1 MSHLSD
7 FSKQT
12 PTPYLLINKL
22 KLQRITWRV
31 HIDSNIPPAPGL
43 FLHQDRAI
51 CRDTKHTHVITEI
64 LYGTG
69 GKQKEQRAHT
79 VASYTRLESRDVPGK
94 YLCNLRL
101 YSPGSHC
108 AAHEL
113 HAAPGPLFC
122 GSLKY
127 FVILALQM
135 TKYSNN
141 HSQGL
146 PAVPYHN
153 SCCFE
158 KYTGI

>member
-1 MSHLSD
+1 M
-7 FSKQT
+7 
-12 PTPYLLINKL
+12 
-22 KLQRITWRV
+22 
-31 HIDSNIPPAPGL
+31 
-43 FLHQDRAI
+43 
-51 CRDTKHTHVITEI
+51 ITEI

-158 KYTGI
+158 KYTGIQNLSTTSAVFENEGKNKTPNHQTTCSVQVRQKQK